1 MSVCVRFKEVV
12 CRFNPVIYKQ
22 KISNLLQ
29 MKVLKFGGSS
39 VATPQRIQSVIEI
52 IRPCL
57 DSNVAVV
64 FSAFGGVTDTLI
76 QISSFALAGNNAYK
90 EKLAEIETRHL
101 DAVRELVSVQKQS
114 SILAHVKIKM
124 NELEDVLHGVYL
136 VKERT
141 PRTLDYIMSFGERL
155 SAYIIA
161 EAMKDNGIKAAY
173 LDARTVIRT
182 DDNFGQARVDF
193 ETTNRNIAEHFGK
206 QQAVQIITGFIG
218 SAESG
223 ETTTLGRSGSDYTAA
238 IFAAALGAEA
248 LEIWTDVDG
257 MMTADPRLV
266 KKSFTVPQMSYEE
279 AMELSHFGAK
289 VIFPATMQPAMVN
302 RIPIWIKNTFNP
314 SFRGTVIHADSAN
327 GKLIK
332 GISSMNGISLLNVQG
347 SGLLGVVGVSMRL
360 FATLARERINVI
372 LISQASSEHSICLA
386 VESAFAKA
394 AKAAVEKEFQHEIR
408 GEEIDEV
415 QVQSGLSIVAV
426 VGDGMKHS
434 PGTSGRMFAA
444 LGKNGINV
452 VAIAQGSSERNIS
465 AVVRQDDIAKALNAL
480 HEAFFLSDRKLLNL
494 FLVGTGLIGSS
505 LLQMIGEQFQKLA
518 SENLLEVNVAGIANS
533 RKMLFHEDGLKMNVA
548 IGEMKTTGESM
559 SMDSYV
565 ARMLALNLPNSIFVD
580 CTSSE
585 EVTNH
590 YEEILNANISIVTPN
605 KKGNSGSLGKYRAL
619 RAAALSRGVKFLFET
634 NVGAGLPVINTL
646 NDLLLSGDKVI
657 SIEGVLSGT
666 LNYIFS
672 TYSEGKKFSDVVKDA
687 KSRGYTEPDP
697 RDDLSGMDVARKIL
711 ILSREAG
718 LPLELTD
725 IKIQNLV
732 PADCG
737 GDISVDEFFRR
748 LEKHDDHYQKLLAEA
763 SAKGEKLR
771 YKAVLSD
778 GSVKVQLGSVDNQH
792 PFYSLSGSDNI
803 ILLTTERYHERPMV
817 IRGPGAGAAVTAAG
831 VFADIIRIGHYAK
844 KT

>member
-1 MSVCVRFKEVV
+1 
-12 CRFNPVIYKQ
+12 
-22 KISNLLQ
+22 

-39 VATPQRIQSVIEI
+39 VSTPHRIKSVIEI
-52 IRPCL
+52 LKPYL
-57 DSNVAVV
+57 QEEVAVV

-76 QISSFALAGNNAYK
+76 QISTLALQGSGAYK
-90 EKLAEIETRHL
+90 QQLEELEKRHL
-101 DAVRELVSVQKQS
+101 DAVRELISVQKQG
-114 SILAHVKIKM
+114 SILAQVKIKI

-161 EAMKDNGIKAAY
+161 EAMKDQKISAEY
-173 LDARTVIRT
+173 LDARTLIRT
-182 DDNFGQARVDF
+182 DDQFGQAKVDF
-193 ETTNRNIAEHFGK
+193 AVTSKLIVDHFRHH
-206 QQAVQIITGFIG
+206 QDVQVITGFIAT
-218 SAESG
+218 AETG

-238 IFAAALGAEA
+238 IFAGALNASD

-314 SFRGTVIHADSAN
+314 SFKGTVIHAESAN

-360 FATLARERINVI
+360 FATLAREKINVI
-372 LISQASSEHSICLA
+372 LISQASSEHSICIA
-386 VESAFAKA
+386 IDSKNARQARIA
-394 AKAAVEKEFQHEIR
+394 IEKEFQHEIR
-408 GEEIDEV
+408 SEEIDEV
-415 QVQSGLSIVAV
+415 QVQNDLSIVAV

-465 AVVRQDDIAKALNAL
+465 AVVGQPDVAKALNAL
-480 HEAFFLSDRKLLNL
+480 HEAFFLSDRKVLNIYI
-494 FLVGTGLIGSS
+494 VGTGLIGST
-505 LLQMIGEQFQKLA
+505 LLKMIDEQFSKLA
-518 SENLLEVNVAGIANS
+518 KENLLEVNVVGIANS
-533 RKMLFHEDGLKMNVA
+533 RKMLFDEDGLSVTGA
-548 IGEMKTTGESM
+548 IENMKKNGEPM
-559 SMDSYV
+559 SMRAFV
-565 ARMLALNLPNSIFVD
+565 ARMTHLNLSNSIFVD

-585 EVTNH
+585 EVTEF
-590 YEEILNANISIVTPN
+590 YEEILLSSISIVTPN
-605 KKGNSGSLGKYRAL
+605 KKGNSGPFEKYQRL
-619 RAAALSRGVKFLFET
+619 RATAFSRGAKFLFET

-657 SIEGVLSGT
+657 SVEAVLSGT
-666 LNYIFS
+666 LNFIFS
-672 TYSEGKKFSDVVKDA
+672 NYSREKKFSDVVREA
-687 KSRGYTEPDP
+687 KEKGYTEPDP
-697 RDDLSGMDVARKIL
+697 RDDLSGTDVARKIL

-718 LPLELTD
+718 LPLELRD
-725 IKIQNLV
+725 IRVHNLV
-732 PADCG
+732 PEDCR
-737 GDISVDEFFRR
+737 GDMSVEEFFKR
-748 LEKHDDHYQKLLAEA
+748 LEKHDITYEKLLKEAEV
-763 SAKGEKLR
+763 KGEKLR
-771 YKAVLSD
+771 YKAILRD
-778 GSVKVQLGSVDNQH
+778 GKVSVELGSVDAGH

-803 ILLTTERYHERPMV
+803 ILLTTERYQERPMV
-817 IRGPGAGAAVTAAG
+817 IRGPGAGATVTAAG
-831 VFADIIRIGHYAK
+831 VFADVIRIGHYTK
-844 KT
+844 